1 MEDLQLKRRLI
12 EIGDLKDWSRRG
24 RSARVENARFI
35 KTVLRLGLRLTG
47 LDQRGKMNALKPVVE
62 HLRFE
67 FDHLPEQFEGFR
79 ILHLS
84 DIHADGLEG
93 LADALYEALKPLEV
107 DLCVLTGDYRFAVKG
122 LCHRVYPNM
131 ARILAGINSQHGVL
145 GVLGNHDSQEMVT
158 EFERMGVRMLMNEA
172 HPIHAGEAGKAL
184 WFIGLDDPHYYG
196 CDDLAG
202 ALQRVPDDAFKILL
216 VHTPEV
222 FADAHQ
228 HGIHLYLC
236 GHTHGGQIRLP
247 LLGPVFTHSNA
258 PRKLARGAWRHKTV
272 QGYTSSGVGCSG
284 VTARFFCPPEIVLI
298 ELTQHR
304 SANPSRRSTGLVM
317 PRVAERSISLRA
329 IL

>member
-1 MEDLQLKRRLI
+1 MENLQRKRRLI
-12 EIGDLKDWSRRG
+12 EVGDLKDWSRRG
-24 RSARVENARFI
+24 RAARIEHARFI
-35 KTVLRLGLRLTG
+35 KTILRLGLRVTG
-47 LDQRGKMNALKPVVE
+47 LGQRGKMNALKPVVE

-67 FDHLPEQFEGFR
+67 FDHLPEPFEGFR

-93 LADALYEALKPLEV
+93 LADVLYEALKPLQV

-131 ARILAGINSQHGVL
+131 ARILSGVNSQHGVL
-145 GVLGNHDSQEMVT
+145 GVLGNHDAVEMVP
-158 EFERMGVRMLMNEA
+158 EFERMGIRMLMNEA
-172 HPIHAGEAGKAL
+172 HPIHAGEEGNAL

-196 CDDLAG
+196 CDDLPG
-202 ALQRVPDDAFKILL
+202 ALRQVPDDAFKILL

-222 FADAHQ
+222 FDDAHH

-247 LLGPVFTHSNA
+247 LIGPVLTHSSA

-298 ELTQHR
+298 ELTQR
-304 SANPSRRSTGLVM
+304 RAANPSQRS
-317 PRVAERSISLRA
+317 AEMTKPAVVEMSPGGC
-329 IL
+329 